1 MKTDVFRIQAYDSAM
16 CGYFCTE
23 FIDFMLKGIILTDF
37 TDLFSPN
44 DFLKNDD
51 IILDYFING

>member
-44 DFLKNDD
+44 DF
-51 IILDYFING
+51 